1 MLTKTADG
9 DYLTVNQWAA
19 DGNQAEDTLKR
30 LKSFS
35 EAFAV
40 SSIQYEEY
48 PVLTKAEE
56 LDVENWLEAIKT
68 ATNDMKANQ
77 YDKVVLAREVV
88 LSYDGPILA
97 ESVVRKLL
105 TDQTTSYVFA
115 IEQGNKCFVGA
126 SPERLIKKSGKD
138 VMSTCLAGSIKRG
151 ENQQEDDRLGKE
163 LLHDEKISRNMILWF
178 R

>member
-40 SSIQYEEY
+40 SSIEYEEY

-88 LSYDGPILA
+88 LSYDGPIPA

-115 IEQGNKCFVGA
+115 IEQGDKCFVGA
-126 SPERLIKKSGKD
+126 SPERLIK
-138 VMSTCLAGSIKRG
+138 
-151 ENQQEDDRLGKE
+151 NQAKTLCPPVWQVQLSA
-163 LLHDEKISRNMILWF
+163 EKINKKMTVSAKSCCMTKKSRGT
-178 R
+178 

>member
-35 EAFAV
+35 EAFSV
-40 SSIQYEEY
+40 SSIEYEEY

-88 LSYDGPILA
+88 LSYDGPIPA

-115 IEQGNKCFVGA
+115 IEQGDKCFVGA
-126 SPERLIKKSGKD
+126 SPERLIKNPAKTLCPPVWQVQLS
-138 VMSTCLAGSIKRG
+138 A
-151 ENQQEDDRLGKE
+151 
-163 LLHDEKISRNMILWF
+163 EKINKKMSVSARNCCMTKKSRGT
-178 R
+178 